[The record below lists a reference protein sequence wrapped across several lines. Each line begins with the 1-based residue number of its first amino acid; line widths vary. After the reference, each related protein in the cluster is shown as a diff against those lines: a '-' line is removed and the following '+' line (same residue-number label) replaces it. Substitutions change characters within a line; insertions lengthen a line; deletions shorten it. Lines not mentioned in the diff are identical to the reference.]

1 MRFNKLFRK
10 VFAAVSAV
18 TLIVSG
24 MPVGLG
30 VTAKAADTQTRK
42 ITYSFSANSSKK
54 APAAG
59 EILDGTAGESG
70 GILYVSR
77 DAGNSGVTYDS
88 DKLQFQTGKRIISSR
103 VKDDNNKK

>member
-30 VTAKAADTQTRK
+30 VTAKAGG
-42 ITYSFSANSSKK
+42 YSDEKNNVFVFSEFK
-54 APAAG
+54 
-59 EILDGTAGESG
+59 
-70 GILYVSR
+70 
-77 DAGNSGVTYDS
+77 
-88 DKLQFQTGKRIISSR
+88 
-103 VKDDNNKK
+103 

>member
-30 VTAKAADTQTRK
+30 VTAFAADTQTRK
-42 ITYSFSANSSKK
+42 ITYSFSANSSK
-54 APAAG
+54 
-59 EILDGTAGESG
+59 ESTC
-70 GILYVSR
+70 SR
-77 DAGNSGVTYDS
+77 GNS
-88 DKLQFQTGKRIISSR
+88 
-103 VKDDNNKK
+103 

>member
-30 VTAKAADTQTRK
+30 VTAFAADTQGCYNCRCLNDWLP
-42 ITYSFSANSSKK
+42 IEFH
-54 APAAG
+54 
-59 EILDGTAGESG
+59 
-70 GILYVSR
+70 
-77 DAGNSGVTYDS
+77 
-88 DKLQFQTGKRIISSR
+88 
-103 VKDDNNKK
+103 

>member
-30 VTAKAADTQTRK
+30 VTAFAADTQTRK

-59 EILDGTAGESG
+59 
-70 GILYVSR
+70 
-77 DAGNSGVTYDS
+77 
-88 DKLQFQTGKRIISSR
+88 
-103 VKDDNNKK
+103 

>member
-42 ITYSFSANSSKK
+42 ITYSFSANSSN
-54 APAAG
+54 
-59 EILDGTAGESG
+59 ESTC
-70 GILYVSR
+70 SR
-77 DAGNSGVTYDS
+77 GNS
-88 DKLQFQTGKRIISSR
+88 
-103 VKDDNNKK
+103 

>member
-30 VTAKAADTQTRK
+30 VTAKATDTK
-42 ITYSFSANSSKK
+42 NIVFVFSEFK
-54 APAAG
+54 
-59 EILDGTAGESG
+59 
-70 GILYVSR
+70 
-77 DAGNSGVTYDS
+77 
-88 DKLQFQTGKRIISSR
+88 
-103 VKDDNNKK
+103 

>member
-30 VTAKAADTQTRK
+30 VTAKAECAR
-42 ITYSFSANSSKK
+42 
-54 APAAG
+54 P
-59 EILDGTAGESG
+59 
-70 GILYVSR
+70 
-77 DAGNSGVTYDS
+77 
-88 DKLQFQTGKRIISSR
+88 
-103 VKDDNNKK
+103 DDVQLW

>member
-30 VTAKAADTQTRK
+30 VTASGRRYTDTK
-42 ITYSFSANSSKK
+42 NYVFVFSEFK
-54 APAAG
+54 
-59 EILDGTAGESG
+59 
-70 GILYVSR
+70 
-77 DAGNSGVTYDS
+77 
-88 DKLQFQTGKRIISSR
+88 
-103 VKDDNNKK
+103 